1 MKQVAVTYNTQMH
14 AVLGTVE
21 KVLQIV
27 YRGRI
32 YELAYT
38 AERTTEETLT
48 TLHDVMIWVYQHQCW
63 YPSHD

>member
-14 AVLGTVE
+14 AVLVTVE
-21 KVLQIV
+21 KVLQII

-48 TLHDVMIWVYQHQCW
+48 TLHDVMI
-63 YPSHD
+63 